1 MGPGYAGDSS
11 KDVGADKS
19 GTGFDGSIERAV
31 VGLRGGGK
39 ATTSDKT
46 SPSTGTSDPVDY
58 LVSPQTSAPGK
69 YSRKDLG
76 TQDVFWTCS
85 LEEFRA
91 MSDKQWASFGT
102 AFYVAPAGFDTA
114 TKHVVRLE

>member
-1 MGPGYAGDSS
+1 MGHGIAGDPN
-11 KDVGADKS
+11 KGVGADNS
-19 GTGFDGSIERAV
+19 TTGSDCSIEPTV

-39 ATTSDKT
+39 ATKSDKT
-46 SPSTGTSDPVDY
+46 SSTGASD
-58 LVSPQTSAPGK
+58 LVNDLVPPSTSAPGN
-69 YSRKDLG
+69 YSLKDLG

-102 AFYVAPAGFDTA
+102 AFYVAPDGFDTA
-114 TKHVVRLE
+114 TKHVVQLE

>member
-1 MGPGYAGDSS
+1 MGGGYARDTNMEAHGDI
-11 KDVGADKS
+11 S
-19 GTGFDGSIERAV
+19 GTGSNCLTGPTG

-39 ATTSDKT
+39 ATKSEKI
-46 SPSTGTSDPVDY
+46 SSTDSCEPVDG
-58 LVSPQTSAPGK
+58 LVPPPTSAPGK
-69 YSRKDLG
+69 YSRKDLDN
-76 TQDVFWTCS
+76 QDVFWTCS

-91 MSDKQWASFGT
+91 MSDKQWAAFGT